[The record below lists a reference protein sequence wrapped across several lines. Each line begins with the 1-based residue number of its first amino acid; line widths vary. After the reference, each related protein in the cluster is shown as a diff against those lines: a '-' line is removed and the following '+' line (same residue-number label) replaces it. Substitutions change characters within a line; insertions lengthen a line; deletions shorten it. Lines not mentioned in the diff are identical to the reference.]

1 MMYDESKDQLFI
13 LLYVMID
20 YMNDDNIP
28 QELLYNN
35 YLIVLH
41 Y

>member
-1 MMYDESKDQLFI
+1 MMYDVSKDQLFI

-28 QELLYNN
+28 QEILYNN

>member
-1 MMYDESKDQLFI
+1 MMYDVSKDQLFI